1 MGASVSSSA
10 RRRRAPSRVGAGAT
24 ADDLRSEHSG
34 LLVRWEPADPHS
46 GAGRW
51 VQCFGVLTSGKL
63 HLFSSEASAE
73 EWTTPLSVWALPY
86 CRVSRDGGSGRGGAA
101 LAPPDSIAIETPETP
116 DRLDAQNGAAVLR
129 LRAFDEAEER
139 ATALWLQRLQV
150 ASRAPWQR
158 DSAAYQCPGCAS
170 TFDVLNRRHHCRRCG
185 GVFCDPCCAWLKA
198 LPELAYPQPVR
209 VCRRCFSAGGPVQ
222 PPSDGPPPK
231 AAAAA
236 AAASAA
242 TAQGQPPGSDARP
255 QLAV

>member
-1 MGASVSSSA
+1 MGASASSAA
-10 RRRRAPSRVGAGAT
+10 RRRRAPSRGGAGAP
-24 ADDLRSEHSG
+24 ADDLSGEHSG
-34 LLVRWEPADPHS
+34 LLVRWEPTDPHS
-46 GAGRW
+46 GTGRW
-51 VQCFGVLTSGKL
+51 VQCFGVLTDGKL
-63 HLFSSEASAE
+63 HLFSSEADAQA
-73 EWTTPLSVWALPY
+73 WATPLSVWALPY
-86 CRVSRDGGSGRGGAA
+86 CRVTRDGGGDGRGAA
-101 LAPPDSIAIETPETP
+101 PPPDSIVVEAPETP

-129 LRAFDEAEER
+129 LRAFDEAEED
-139 ATALWLQRLQV
+139 ATALWLRRLQV

-222 PPSDGPPPK
+222 PPADGPPLK
-231 AAAAA
+231 AA

-242 TAQGQPPGSDARP
+242 AGAATDAAAPGGGDARP